1 MVIRRP
7 LKTDLDKRSLRAK
20 GWERGPTLDEDNKK
34 TLHRKLSNR
43 VNEEARVHGR
53 RGITHR
59 LRWRPMTRSLKRRVS
74 RKRAVV
80 HPLGRPSGAFL
91 RRGCF
96 PDRYWSAVHTGYQL
110 GRLKMSEATVW
121 NS

>member
-20 GWERGPTLDEDNKK
+20 GWERGQTPDEDNKK

-59 LRWRPMTRSLKRRVS
+59 LRWRPMTRSL
-74 RKRAVV
+74 
-80 HPLGRPSGAFL
+80 
-91 RRGCF
+91 
-96 PDRYWSAVHTGYQL
+96 
-110 GRLKMSEATVW
+110 
-121 NS
+121 